1 MAKIVLVTGGARS
14 GKSAFAEDQLADRE
28 QVCYI
33 ATGLPRGDDPEWQ
46 ERIRLHQERRP
57 ASWTTQEQ
65 YAGLADWLREQ
76 SHPVYLLDC
85 ATLLTSNRL
94 FDLIAQHFPDKLELT
109 EEHFLSRQ
117 EQSFLL
123 QLLEEEWQELL
134 STIRQTNAECWIV
147 TDEVGLGIVPETRLG
162 RFFRDMQGKINQL
175 IAKEASEAYLV
186 ICGLAQQLK

>member
-14 GKSAFAEDQLADRE
+14 GKSAFAEEQLADRE
-28 QVCYI
+28 EVCYI
-33 ATGLPRGDDPEWQ
+33 ATGLPRGEDPEWQ

-94 FDLIAQHFPDKLELT
+94 FDLIAQHFPDKQELT

-134 STIRQTNAECWIV
+134 SAIHQTDAECWIV

-162 RFFRDMQGKINQL
+162 RFFRDVQGKINQL

>member
-14 GKSAFAEDQLADRE
+14 GKSAFAEEQLADRE
-28 QVCYI
+28 RVCYI
-33 ATGLPRGDDPEWQ
+33 ATGLPRGEDPEWQ

-134 STIRQTNAECWIV
+134 STIRQIDAECWIV

-162 RFFRDMQGKINQL
+162 RFFRDVQGKINQL

>member
-14 GKSAFAEDQLADRE
+14 GKSAFAEERLANRE
-28 QVCYI
+28 SVCYI
-33 ATGLPRGDDPEWQ
+33 ATGLPRGEDPEWQ

-109 EEHFLSRQ
+109 EENFLSRQ

-134 STIRQTNAECWIV
+134 SAIHQTDAECWIV

-162 RFFRDMQGKINQL
+162 RFFRDVQGKINQL

-186 ICGLAQQLK
+186 ICGLAKQLK

>member
-28 QVCYI
+28 EVCYI
-33 ATGLPRGDDPEWQ
+33 ATGLPRGEDPEWQ

-65 YAGLADWLREQ
+65 YAGLSDWLREQ

-94 FDLIAQHFPDKLELT
+94 FDLIAQHFPDKLDLT

-134 STIRQTNAECWIV
+134 STIRQTDAECWIV

-162 RFFRDMQGKINQL
+162 RFFRDVQGKINQL

>member
-14 GKSAFAEDQLADRE
+14 GKSAFTEEQLADRE
-28 QVCYI
+28 RVCYI
-33 ATGLPRGDDPEWQ
+33 ATGLPRGEDPEWQ

-94 FDLIAQHFPDKLELT
+94 FDLIAQYFPDKLELT

-162 RFFRDMQGKINQL
+162 RFFRDVQGKINQL

>member
-14 GKSAFAEDQLADRE
+14 GKSAFAEERLADRE
-28 QVCYI
+28 EVCYI

-162 RFFRDMQGKINQL
+162 RFFRDVQGKINQL

>member
-14 GKSAFAEDQLADRE
+14 GKSAFAEEKLADRE
-28 QVCYI
+28 RVCYI
-33 ATGLPRGDDPEWQ
+33 ATGLPRGEDPEWQ

-94 FDLIAQHFPDKLELT
+94 FDLIAQHFPDKLELS

-134 STIRQTNAECWIV
+134 STIRQTDAECWIV

-162 RFFRDMQGKINQL
+162 RFFRDVQGKINQL

>member
-14 GKSAFAEDQLADRE
+14 GKSAFAEEQLADRE
-28 QVCYI
+28 RVCYI
-33 ATGLPRGDDPEWQ
+33 ATGLPRGEDPEWQ

-94 FDLIAQHFPDKLELT
+94 FDLIAQHFPAKLELT

-123 QLLEEEWQELL
+123 QLLEKEWQELL

-162 RFFRDMQGKINQL
+162 RFFRDVQGKINQQ

>member
-14 GKSAFAEDQLADRE
+14 GKSAFAEEQLADRE
-28 QVCYI
+28 RVCYI
-33 ATGLPRGDDPEWQ
+33 ATGLPREEDPEWQ

-85 ATLLTSNRL
+85 ATLLTSNSL

-109 EEHFLSRQ
+109 EENFLSRQ

-134 STIRQTNAECWIV
+134 SAIHQTDAECWIV

-162 RFFRDMQGKINQL
+162 RFFRDVQGKINQL

>member
-1 MAKIVLVTGGARS
+1 MTKIVLVTGGARS

-28 QVCYI
+28 EVCYI
-33 ATGLPRGDDPEWQ
+33 ATGLPRGEDPEWQ

-94 FDLIAQHFPDKLELT
+94 FDLIAQHYPDKLELT
-109 EEHFLSRQ
+109 EEYFLSRQ

-134 STIRQTNAECWIV
+134 STIRQTDAECWIV

-162 RFFRDMQGKINQL
+162 RFFRDVQGKVNQL

>member
-14 GKSAFAEDQLADRE
+14 GKSAFAEEQLADRE
-28 QVCYI
+28 EVCYI
-33 ATGLPRGDDPEWQ
+33 ATGLPRGEDPEWQ

-123 QLLEEEWQELL
+123 QFLEEEWQELL
-134 STIRQTNAECWIV
+134 STIRQTDAECWIV

-162 RFFRDMQGKINQL
+162 RFFRDVQGKINQL

>member
-14 GKSAFAEDQLADRE
+14 GKSAFAEEQLADRE
-28 QVCYI
+28 RVCYI
-33 ATGLPRGDDPEWQ
+33 ATGLPRGEDPEWQ

-109 EEHFLSRQ
+109 EENFLSRQ

-134 STIRQTNAECWIV
+134 SAIRQTDAECWIV

-162 RFFRDMQGKINQL
+162 RFFRDVQGKINQL
-175 IAKEASEAYLV
+175 IAKEATEAYLL

>member
-14 GKSAFAEDQLADRE
+14 GKSAFAEEQLADRE
-28 QVCYI
+28 RVCYI
-33 ATGLPRGDDPEWQ
+33 ATGLPRGEDPEWQ

-134 STIRQTNAECWIV
+134 SAIHQTDVECWIV

-162 RFFRDMQGKINQL
+162 RFFRDVQGKINQL

>member
-14 GKSAFAEDQLADRE
+14 GKSAFAEEQLADRE
-28 QVCYI
+28 RVCYI
-33 ATGLPRGDDPEWQ
+33 ATGLPRGEDPEWQ

-76 SHPVYLLDC
+76 SHTVYLLDC

-109 EEHFLSRQ
+109 EENFLSRQ

-134 STIRQTNAECWIV
+134 SAIHQTDAECWIV

-162 RFFRDMQGKINQL
+162 RFFRDVQGKINQL

>member
-14 GKSAFAEDQLADRE
+14 GKSAFAEERLADRE
-28 QVCYI
+28 RVCYI
-33 ATGLPRGDDPEWQ
+33 ATGLPRGEDPEWQ

-123 QLLEEEWQELL
+123 QLLEEEWRELL
-134 STIRQTNAECWIV
+134 STIRQIDAECWIV

-162 RFFRDMQGKINQL
+162 RFFRDVQGKINQL

-186 ICGLAQQLK
+186 ICSLAQQLK

>member
-14 GKSAFAEDQLADRE
+14 GKSAFAEERLADRE

-33 ATGLPRGDDPEWQ
+33 ATGLPRGEDPEWQ

-162 RFFRDMQGKINQL
+162 RFFRDVQGKINQL

>member
-14 GKSAFAEDQLADRE
+14 GKSAFAEEQLADRE
-28 QVCYI
+28 EVCYI
-33 ATGLPRGDDPEWQ
+33 ATGLPRGEDPEWQ

-109 EEHFLSRQ
+109 EENFLSRQ

-134 STIRQTNAECWIV
+134 SAIRQTDAECWIV

-162 RFFRDMQGKINQL
+162 RFFRDVQGKINQL

>member
-28 QVCYI
+28 EVCYI
-33 ATGLPRGDDPEWQ
+33 ATGLPRGEDPEWQ

-117 EQSFLL
+117 EESFLL

-162 RFFRDMQGKINQL
+162 RFFRDVQGKINQL

>member
-14 GKSAFAEDQLADRE
+14 GKSAFAEEQLADRE
-28 QVCYI
+28 RVCYI
-33 ATGLPRGDDPEWQ
+33 ATGLPRGEDPEWQ

-94 FDLIAQHFPDKLELT
+94 FDLISQHFPDKLELT

-117 EQSFLL
+117 EQSLLL
-123 QLLEEEWQELL
+123 QFLEEEWQELL
-134 STIRQTNAECWIV
+134 STIRQTDAECWIV
-147 TDEVGLGIVPETRLG
+147 TDEIGLGIVPETRLG
-162 RFFRDMQGKINQL
+162 RFFRDVQGKINQL

>member
-14 GKSAFAEDQLADRE
+14 GKSAFAEEQLADRE
-28 QVCYI
+28 RVCYI
-33 ATGLPRGDDPEWQ
+33 ATGLPRGEDPEWQ

-109 EEHFLSRQ
+109 EERFLSRQ

-134 STIRQTNAECWIV
+134 STIRQTDAECWIV

-162 RFFRDMQGKINQL
+162 RFFRDVQGKINQQ

>member
-14 GKSAFAEDQLADRE
+14 GKSAFAEEQLADRE
-28 QVCYI
+28 RVCYI
-33 ATGLPRGDDPEWQ
+33 ATGLPRGEDPEWQ

-109 EEHFLSRQ
+109 EENFLSRQ

-134 STIRQTNAECWIV
+134 SAIHQTDAECWIV

-162 RFFRDMQGKINQL
+162 RFFRDVQGKINQL
-175 IAKEASEAYLV
+175 IAKEASEVYLV

>member
-14 GKSAFAEDQLADRE
+14 GKSAFAEEQLADRE
-28 QVCYI
+28 RVCYI
-33 ATGLPRGDDPEWQ
+33 ATGLPRGEDPEWQ

-162 RFFRDMQGKINQL
+162 RFFRDVQGKINQL
-175 IAKEASEAYLV
+175 IAKEASVAYLV

>member
-14 GKSAFAEDQLADRE
+14 GKSAFAEERLADRE
-28 QVCYI
+28 RVCYI
-33 ATGLPRGDDPEWQ
+33 ATGLPRGEDPEWQ

-57 ASWTTQEQ
+57 VSWTTQEQ

-123 QLLEEEWQELL
+123 QLLEEEWKEVL
-134 STIRQTNAECWIV
+134 STIRQTDAECWIV
-147 TDEVGLGIVPETRLG
+147 TDEVGLGIIPETRLG
-162 RFFRDMQGKINQL
+162 RFFRDVQGKINQL

>member
-14 GKSAFAEDQLADRE
+14 GKSAFAEEKLADRE
-28 QVCYI
+28 RVCYI
-33 ATGLPRGDDPEWQ
+33 ATGLPRGEDPEWQ

-134 STIRQTNAECWIV
+134 SAIRQTDAECWIV

-162 RFFRDMQGKINQL
+162 RFFRDVQGKINQL

>member
-28 QVCYI
+28 EVCYI
-33 ATGLPRGDDPEWQ
+33 ATGLPRGEDPEWQ
-46 ERIRLHQERRP
+46 ERLRLHQERRP

-123 QLLEEEWQELL
+123 QLLEEEWKEVL
-134 STIRQTNAECWIV
+134 STIRQTDAECWIV

-162 RFFRDMQGKINQL
+162 RFFRDVQGKINQL

>member
-14 GKSAFAEDQLADRE
+14 GKSAFAEERLADRE
-28 QVCYI
+28 RVCYI

-162 RFFRDMQGKINQL
+162 RFFRDVQGKINQL

>member
-14 GKSAFAEDQLADRE
+14 GKSAFAEEQLADRE
-28 QVCYI
+28 RVCYI
-33 ATGLPRGDDPEWQ
+33 ATGLPREEDPEWQ

-109 EEHFLSRQ
+109 EENFLSRQ

-134 STIRQTNAECWIV
+134 SAIYQTDAECWIV

-162 RFFRDMQGKINQL
+162 RFFRDVQGKINQQ

>member
-14 GKSAFAEDQLADRE
+14 GKSAFAEEQLADRE
-28 QVCYI
+28 RVCYI
-33 ATGLPRGDDPEWQ
+33 ATGLPRGEDPEWQ

-134 STIRQTNAECWIV
+134 SAIRQTNAECWIV

-162 RFFRDMQGKINQL
+162 RFFREVQGKINQL

>member
-14 GKSAFAEDQLADRE
+14 GKSAFAEEQLADRE
-28 QVCYI
+28 RVCYI
-33 ATGLPRGDDPEWQ
+33 ATGLPREEDPEWQ

-109 EEHFLSRQ
+109 EENFLSRQ

-123 QLLEEEWQELL
+123 QLLEDEWQELL
-134 STIRQTNAECWIV
+134 STILQTNAECWIV

-162 RFFRDMQGKINQL
+162 RFFRDVQGKINQL

>member
-14 GKSAFAEDQLADRE
+14 GKSAFAEEQLADRE
-28 QVCYI
+28 RVCYI
-33 ATGLPRGDDPEWQ
+33 ATGLPRGEDPEWQ

-109 EEHFLSRQ
+109 EENFLSRQ

-123 QLLEEEWQELL
+123 QLLEDEWQELL
-134 STIRQTNAECWIV
+134 STIRQTDAECWIV

-162 RFFRDMQGKINQL
+162 RFFRDVQGKINQL
-175 IAKEASEAYLV
+175 IAKEASVAYLV

>member
-14 GKSAFAEDQLADRE
+14 GKSAFAEEKLADRE
-28 QVCYI
+28 RVCYI
-33 ATGLPRGDDPEWQ
+33 ATGLPRGEDPEWQ

-162 RFFRDMQGKINQL
+162 RFFRDVQGKINQL

>member
-14 GKSAFAEDQLADRE
+14 GKSAFAEEQLADRE
-28 QVCYI
+28 RVCYI
-33 ATGLPRGDDPEWQ
+33 ATGLPRGEDPEWQ

-94 FDLIAQHFPDKLELT
+94 FDLISQHFPDKLELT
-109 EEHFLSRQ
+109 EENFLSRQ

-134 STIRQTNAECWIV
+134 SAIRQTDAECWIV

-162 RFFRDMQGKINQL
+162 RFFRDVQGKINQL

>member
-14 GKSAFAEDQLADRE
+14 GKSAFAEEQLVDRE
-28 QVCYI
+28 RVCYI
-33 ATGLPRGDDPEWQ
+33 ATGLPRGEDPEWQ

-109 EEHFLSRQ
+109 EENFLSRQ

-134 STIRQTNAECWIV
+134 SAIHQTAAECWIV

-162 RFFRDMQGKINQL
+162 RFFRDVQGKVNQL

>member
-14 GKSAFAEDQLADRE
+14 GKSAFAEEQLADRE
-28 QVCYI
+28 EVCYI
-33 ATGLPRGDDPEWQ
+33 ATGLPRGEDPEWQ

-65 YAGLADWLREQ
+65 YAGLADWLQEQ

-94 FDLIAQHFPDKLELT
+94 FDLIAQHFPDKLELS

-134 STIRQTNAECWIV
+134 SAIHQTDAECWIV
-147 TDEVGLGIVPETRLG
+147 TDEIGLGIVPETRLG
-162 RFFRDMQGKINQL
+162 RFFRDVQGKINQL

>member
-14 GKSAFAEDQLADRE
+14 GKSAFAEERLADRE

-57 ASWTTQEQ
+57 SSWTTQEQ

-162 RFFRDMQGKINQL
+162 RFFRDVQGKINQL

>member
-28 QVCYI
+28 EVCYI
-33 ATGLPRGDDPEWQ
+33 ATGLPRGEDPEWQ

-94 FDLIAQHFPDKLELT
+94 VDLIAQHFPDKLELT

-117 EQSFLL
+117 EQAFLL

-134 STIRQTNAECWIV
+134 SAIRQADAECWIV

-162 RFFRDMQGKINQL
+162 RFFRDVQGKINQL

>member
-14 GKSAFAEDQLADRE
+14 GKSAFAEEQLADRE
-28 QVCYI
+28 RVCYI
-33 ATGLPRGDDPEWQ
+33 ATGLPRGEDPEWQ

-65 YAGLADWLREQ
+65 YDGLADWLREQ

-134 STIRQTNAECWIV
+134 STIRQTDAECWIV

-162 RFFRDMQGKINQL
+162 RFFRDVQGKINQL